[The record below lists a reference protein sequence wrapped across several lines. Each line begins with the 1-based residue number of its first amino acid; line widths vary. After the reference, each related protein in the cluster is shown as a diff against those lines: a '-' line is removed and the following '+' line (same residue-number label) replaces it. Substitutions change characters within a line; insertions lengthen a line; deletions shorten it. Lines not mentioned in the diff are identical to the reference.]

1 MLTSESNYLDIDL
14 DYLERIV
21 FKNCL
26 EDEIY
31 LNSVIDNLNYKFFK
45 NKDFQQIIKI
55 IQALYKKNK
64 RRPTRTELEL
74 YLNTDQL
81 KEHYQ
86 KSKIITNDIISDLND
101 DQLYNYTEKFLQ
113 EQAVF
118 NTFLDIVDSKE
129 RDVKT
134 IHEKFN
140 KACNISIN
148 SNIGHD
154 YFEDLEQHITDLTT
168 RQTTIKTG
176 WDWLD
181 ERLDGGFLEDGRSMY
196 IFAGPTNVGKSIF
209 LSNVATNAAEAGK
222 KVLVVSLEM
231 SEMIYSKRITSK
243 LTNLPINRLQH
254 HVETLKEKVNT
265 FKSLRP
271 NSKLL
276 IKEFPPNSIT
286 PPQLEGFIK
295 KLTNKG
301 FKPDIIVL
309 DYLNL
314 MGATYGNN
322 SYERIKSIS
331 EQVRAMSYTFECP
344 IVSATQVNRTGYGN
358 NNDAGGPGLESIG
371 ESYGLGATADAI
383 VSIWRTEQDE
393 EDNALHIGI
402 IKNRFGSNTG
412 STRMSIDYTTLT
424 LEENNDL
431 NINDDIN
438 AAENDAV
445 QFGREV

>member
-21 FKNCL
+21 FKTCL

-31 LNSVIDNLNYKFFK
+31 LNSIIDNLNYKFFK
-45 NKDFQQIIKI
+45 NKNFQQIIKI

-64 RRPTRTELEL
+64 KRPSRTELEL

-81 KEHYQ
+81 KEHYE
-86 KSKIITNDIISDLND
+86 KSKTVINDIKSDLTD
-101 DQLYNYTEKFLQ
+101 EQLYSYTEKFLQ

-118 NTFLDIVDSKE
+118 NTFLEIVDSKE

-140 KACNISIN
+140 KACNVSITT
-148 SNIGHD
+148 NIGHD
-154 YFEDLEQHITDLTT
+154 YFEDLEKHITDITT

-181 ERLDGGFLEDGRSMY
+181 ERLDGGFLEAGRAMY

-243 LTNLPINRLQH
+243 LTSLPINRLQD
-254 HVETLKEKVNT
+254 HVDTLKEKVNT
-265 FKSLRP
+265 FKAVRP
-271 NSKLL
+271 DSKLL

-286 PPQLEGFIK
+286 PPQLEAYIK
-295 KLTNKG
+295 KLNNKG
-301 FKPDIIVL
+301 F
-309 DYLNL
+309 
-314 MGATYGNN
+314 
-322 SYERIKSIS
+322 
-331 EQVRAMSYTFECP
+331 
-344 IVSATQVNRTGYGN
+344 
-358 NNDAGGPGLESIG
+358 
-371 ESYGLGATADAI
+371 
-383 VSIWRTEQDE
+383 
-393 EDNALHIGI
+393 
-402 IKNRFGSNTG
+402 
-412 STRMSIDYTTLT
+412 
-424 LEENNDL
+424 
-431 NINDDIN
+431 
-438 AAENDAV
+438 
-445 QFGREV
+445 